1 MCLVKIIDRYIIK
14 ELIPPFL
21 LGLLLFTF
29 VLLLNRI
36 FKLTELIVTKGV
48 PFTEVLRLVSY
59 IMPSFLTLTI
69 PMSLLLGALVAFG
82 RLSTDSEIVALKA
95 TGFSLYR
102 LMAPVIAFSVIAAL
116 VTAYFSLYLGPQKA
130 RNFKRDVF
138 LLARTHAFAGIEE
151 GVFNDTFKNLVIYAR
166 KVPAPNEMNG
176 VFISDERDPNDP
188 YVIIA
193 NRGAL
198 DIDLSTGLAYLH
210 LNNGSIH
217 RKVNKSGSYQ
227 EINFDNNT
235 LSIDL
240 YQKLMGDSEANK
252 REKREMSMNEL
263 RKMASQ
269 TAGTGKEGYALMTEY
284 YKRFTVPLACI
295 IFGFLGPP
303 LGMFSRRSGK
313 SSGVTVA
320 LVIFTLYY
328 LMMKGGENM
337 AAAGN
342 FPPLL
347 AALLPNAVIA
357 LLAAYLVVSASN
369 EKNVGLQ
376 ELKNFYGTLARA
388 AAFRRK
394 NG

>member
-1 MCLVKIIDRYIIK
+1 VKIIDRYIIK

-36 FKLTELIVTKGV
+36 FKLTDLIVAKGV
-48 PFTEVLRLVSY
+48 PLIEVLRLVSY

-69 PMSLLLGALVAFG
+69 PMALLLGALVAFG

-102 LMAPVIAFSVIAAL
+102 LMAPVIAFSLIAAL
-116 VTAYFSLYLGPQKA
+116 ATAYFSLYLGPEKA

-166 KVPAPNEMNG
+166 KVPAPNEMKG
-176 VFISDERDPNDP
+176 VFISDERDPNNP

-198 DIDLSTGLAYLH
+198 DIDLPTGLAYLH
-210 LNNGSIH
+210 LYNGSIH
-217 RKVNKSGSYQ
+217 RKENKSGSYQ

-240 YQKLMGDSEANK
+240 YQKLMGGDSEANK
-252 REKREMSMNEL
+252 RDKREMSINEL
-263 RKMASQ
+263 REMASQ
-269 TAGTGKEGYALMTEY
+269 MAGTGKEGYVLMTEY
-284 YKRFTVPLACI
+284 YKRFTVPFACI

-313 SSGVTVA
+313 SSGITVA

-328 LMMKGGENM
+328 LLMKGGENM

-342 FPPLL
+342 FPPLA
-347 AALLPNAVIA
+347 AALLPNVVVG
-357 LLAAYLVVSASN
+357 LLGAYLVVSASKERN
-369 EKNVGLQ
+369 IGLP
-376 ELKNFYGTLARA
+376 ELKKVYGMLEKR

-394 NG
+394 DR

>member
-1 MCLVKIIDRYIIK
+1 LSLVKIIDRYIIK

-36 FKLTELIVTKGV
+36 FKLTELIVAKGV

-69 PMSLLLGALVAFG
+69 PMALLLGALVTFG

-102 LMAPVIAFSVIAAL
+102 LMAPVIAFSLIAAL
-116 VTAYFSLYLGPQKA
+116 ATAYFSLYLGPEKA

-166 KVPAPNEMNG
+166 KVPAPNEMKG
-176 VFISDERDPNDP
+176 VFISDERNPNDP

-198 DIDLSTGLAYLH
+198 DIDLSTGYAYLH

-217 RKVNKSGSYQ
+217 RKENKSGSYQ

-252 REKREMSMNEL
+252 RDKREMSINEL
-263 RKMASQ
+263 REMASQ
-269 TAGTGKEGYALMTEY
+269 MAGTGKEGYVLMTEY
-284 YKRFTVPLACI
+284 YKRFTVPFACI

-328 LMMKGGENM
+328 LLMKGGENM

-347 AALLPNAVIA
+347 AALLPNVVVG
-357 LLAAYLVVSASN
+357 LLGAYLVVSASN
-369 EKNVGLQ
+369 ERNIGFP
-376 ELKNFYGTLARA
+376 ELKKLYGALERRA
-388 AAFRRK
+388 AVRRK